1 MDINGCL
8 DWSEMVTALG
18 AAGST
23 AIIALTQRVA
33 TAHPFVP
40 TIFVTEKKVDGTQ
53 SQRRC
58 LDADYTWTALRWGA
72 SQSAT
77 SSTTAPDDATK
88 ITELTTRVQGLLQVL
103 ADVVSGKQVPLAQGR
118 GATHFQIFRGADGHS
133 V

>member
-8 DWSEMVTALG
+8 DWSEVVTALG

-40 TIFVTEKKVDGTQ
+40 TIFVTEKKVDGSQ

-72 SQSAT
+72 SHSG
-77 SSTTAPDDATK
+77 SGTTLDDATK
-88 ITELTTRVQGLLQVL
+88 VTELTTRVQGLLQVL
-103 ADVVSGKQVPLAQGR
+103 TDVVSGKQVPLAQGR